1 MVDAL
6 PVSHGYMSLD
16 FKLKRGL
23 AGVAVPAPMRIPAW
37 MAPVSAD
44 EVNALV
50 RDGMVHTREEIYSE
64 AIEAW
69 NQAAALG
76 QEEGAL
82 QVFTDLYLQDDILTK
97 VDRASMQ
104 HSLEVRAPF
113 LDIEVADFARRLP
126 TDHKLRGG
134 TTKWL
139 LRQAAQGLV
148 PREVIERPK
157 QGFAVPVGR
166 WFAQGQLAVDPG
178 SLPACFDREGVAA
191 LAQQHRSGRQDQ
203 RLALWALLSLS
214 RSAGGAA

>member
-1 MVDAL
+1 VDVL

-23 AGVAVPAPMRIPAW
+23 AGAAVPASQRIPAW

-44 EVNALV
+44 EVNFLV
-50 RDGMVHTREEIYSE
+50 RDGVTHTREEIYSE

-69 NQAAALG
+69 NHAAG
-76 QEEGAL
+76 DGEEHGAL
-82 QVFTDLYLQDDILTK
+82 QVFTDLYLQDDILAK

-113 LDIEVADFARRLP
+113 LDIEVADLARHLP
-126 TDHKLRGG
+126 IDFKLRGG

-139 LRQAAQGLV
+139 LREAARGLL
-148 PREVIERPK
+148 PEQVIRRPK
-157 QGFAVPVGR
+157 QGFAVPIGR
-166 WFAQGQLAVDPG
+166 WFAEGKLEVRPE
-178 SLPACFDREGVAA
+178 SLPDCIDRHHVQVLSA
-191 LAQQHRSGRQDQ
+191 QHRAGKQDQ

-214 RSAGGAA
+214 RSAGSAA